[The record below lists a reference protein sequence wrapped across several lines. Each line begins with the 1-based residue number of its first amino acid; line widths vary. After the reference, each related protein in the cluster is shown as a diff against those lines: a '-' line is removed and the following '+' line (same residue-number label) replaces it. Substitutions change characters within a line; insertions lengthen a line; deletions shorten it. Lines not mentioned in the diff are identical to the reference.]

1 MEKLAKRLLK
11 QGFIT
16 LVLFNVFNIAF
27 SAGVNWKFSDQ
38 LQASYPFD
46 IVAIVVCIVVIT
58 ISSMAL

>member
-27 SAGVNWKFSDQ
+27 SAGVNWKFSDPS
-38 LQASYPFD
+38 QASYPFD